1 MPKNELQ
8 NETRRDL
15 CDFAP
20 FEYEYQRDRCQATTA
35 ALMRRRYAEAF
46 EPGCSGGE
54 LTAQLAR
61 FCVHITATD
70 AAPSAVARARQ
81 RCAHL
86 RNVDIHCA
94 DLATHQLAGGFD
106 LIVLSEC
113 GHYFSPP
120 QLIRVA
126 KTLADS
132 LVQGGELVAVHW
144 LGGGHG
150 HRLHADAVHSL
161 LLGNLSLQWV
171 KGDRRSGFRI
181 DSWMRL

>member
-1 MPKNELQ
+1 MSAATPDAWSDVAPKNELQ

-15 CDFAP
+15 CNFAP
-20 FEYEYQRDRCQATTA
+20 SEYEYERDRCQATTA

-46 EPGCSGGE
+46 EPGCSSGE

-81 RCAHL
+81 RCA
-86 RNVDIHCA
+86 
-94 DLATHQLAGGFD
+94 Q
-106 LIVLSEC
+106 
-113 GHYFSPP
+113 
-120 QLIRVA
+120 
-126 KTLADS
+126 

-150 HRLHADAVHSL
+150 DRLHADAVHSL

-171 KGDRRSGFRI
+171 KGERRSGFRI

>member
-1 MPKNELQ
+1 
-8 NETRRDL
+8 
-15 CDFAP
+15 
-20 FEYEYQRDRCQATTA
+20 
-35 ALMRRRYAEAF
+35 MRRRYKAAY
-46 EPGCSGGE
+46 EPGCSSGE

-61 FCVHITATD
+61 LCAQVTATD

-86 RNVDIHCA
+86 QNVDIHCA
-94 DLATHQLAGGFD
+94 EVAAHLREARFD

-113 GHYFSPP
+113 GYYFSPP
-120 QLIRVA
+120 ELTRIA
-126 KTLADS
+126 KLLSDS
-132 LVQGGELVAVHW
+132 LAQGGELVAVHW
-144 LGGGHG
+144 LGSGQGHL
-150 HRLHADAVHSL
+150 LHGDAVHSL